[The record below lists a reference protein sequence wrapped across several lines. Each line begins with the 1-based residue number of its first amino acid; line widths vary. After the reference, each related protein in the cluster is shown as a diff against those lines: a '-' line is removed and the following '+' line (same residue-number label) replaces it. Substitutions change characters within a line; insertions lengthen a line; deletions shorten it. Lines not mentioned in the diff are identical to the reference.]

1 MGFRACDTIVYVVL
15 AYEGCDHQLK
25 VQTVSNYAIV
35 QTGGKQY
42 RVAAGDTVRVESLAV
57 HTGELIEVGQVL
69 AISQDGDI
77 TIGTPTVE
85 GAKVRAQVMSQGR
98 DKKIIV
104 FKYKNKTRYRRK
116 MGHRQTYTEIKIID
130 ISL

>member
-1 MGFRACDTIVYVVL
+1 M
-15 AYEGCDHQLK
+15 
-25 VQTVSNYAIV
+25 SNYAIV

-42 RVAAGDTVRVESLAV
+42 RVETGDTIRVESLPV
-57 HTGELIEVGQVL
+57 HTGELIEVGEVL
-69 AISQDGDI
+69 AVSQNGDI

-98 DKKIIV
+98 DKKIVI

-116 MGHRQTYTEIKIID
+116 TGHRQTYTEIKITD
-130 ISL
+130 ITL

>member
-1 MGFRACDTIVYVVL
+1 
-15 AYEGCDHQLK
+15 
-25 VQTVSNYAIV
+25 VSNYAIV

-42 RVAAGDTVRVESLAV
+42 RVETGDTIRVESLPV
-57 HTGELIEVGQVL
+57 HTGELIEVGDVL
-69 AISQDGDI
+69 AVSQDGDI

-98 DKKIIV
+98 DKKIVV

-116 MGHRQTYTEIKIID
+116 TGHRQMYTEIKITD
-130 ISL
+130 ITL

>member
-1 MGFRACDTIVYVVL
+1 M
-15 AYEGCDHQLK
+15 
-25 VQTVSNYAIV
+25 SNYAIV

-42 RVAAGDTVRVESLAV
+42 RVETGDTIRVESLPV
-57 HTGELIEVGQVL
+57 HTGELIEVGDVL
-69 AISQDGDI
+69 AVSQDGDI

-98 DKKIIV
+98 DKKIVV

-116 MGHRQTYTEIKIID
+116 TGHRQMYTEIKITD
-130 ISL
+130 ITL

>member
-1 MGFRACDTIVYVVL
+1 
-15 AYEGCDHQLK
+15 
-25 VQTVSNYAIV
+25 VSNYAIV

-42 RVAAGDTVRVESLAV
+42 RVETGDTIRVESLPV
-57 HTGELIEVGQVL
+57 HTGELIDVGEVL
-69 AISQDGDI
+69 AVSQDGDI

-98 DKKIIV
+98 DKKIVV

-116 MGHRQTYTEIKIID
+116 TGHRQMYTEIKITD
-130 ISL
+130 ITL